1 MIREGVCVAK
11 GDEVKKIPD
20 NYCSVIDAATATKT
34 SVRRPKD
41 YPFLKER
48 FVQSK

>member
-1 MIREGVCVAK
+1 MIREGVSVTK
-11 GDEVKKIPD
+11 GDEAKKIPD
-20 NYCSVIDAATATKT
+20 NYRPVIDAVSATKT

-48 FVQSK
+48 FAKN

>member
-1 MIREGVCVAK
+1 MIREGVKVAK

-20 NYCSVIDAATATKT
+20 NYRSVIDANIATKT

-41 YPFLKER
+41 YPVLGER
-48 FVQSK
+48 FNSKK